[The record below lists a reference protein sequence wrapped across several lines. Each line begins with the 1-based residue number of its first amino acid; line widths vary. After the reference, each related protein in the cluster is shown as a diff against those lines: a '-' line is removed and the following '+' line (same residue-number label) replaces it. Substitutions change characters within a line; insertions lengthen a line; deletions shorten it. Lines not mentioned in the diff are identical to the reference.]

1 LGLGIDV
8 EVRSEFLRKMLF
20 VGSSTNRNGTQT
32 HFPRKLHAQ
41 VAKSA
46 HALDGNRVAGTR
58 GVTERVEGRDAGHNC
73 ILAVCGFTAAAG
85 LAGSVFTSEKSNS
98 DTLADLPSRDA
109 SAHFFYTSDD
119 LVARNTRIG
128 KVGEL
133 CFHRCCIRMAYAA
146 SLDADSHLSGAGDGK
161 LSLDQGKNTR

>member
-1 LGLGIDV
+1 MGLGIDV

-58 GVTERVEGRDAGHNC
+58 GVTERVPPISHLTSSRERASP
-73 ILAVCGFTAAAG
+73 AG
-85 LAGSVFTSEKSNS
+85 LRK
-98 DTLADLPSRDA
+98 
-109 SAHFFYTSDD
+109 
-119 LVARNTRIG
+119 I
-128 KVGEL
+128 
-133 CFHRCCIRMAYAA
+133 
-146 SLDADSHLSGAGDGK
+146 SGRA
-161 LSLDQGKNTR
+161 LR